1 MQEFKMRQSIVDDE
15 FWTPIEL
22 YDKLCKL
29 YKITPELDAA
39 ANNENSKCE
48 GNYLTNALFEE
59 WILNTTQNIQPVD
72 VWCNPPHS
80 LTEEFIRRADSQH
93 KKYNINIMMIV
104 PTNVESSQV
113 WTDII
118 EDDYNDKVENHRV
131 YKRPRFL
138 KHGFKKTKFSSRN
151 AYRVIIWRKK

>member
-1 MQEFKMRQSIVDDE
+1 MKMQQSIVDDE

-22 YDKLCKL
+22 YERLCKL
-29 YKITPELDAA
+29 YKIEPELDAA
-39 ANNENSKCE
+39 ANEQNKKCDRF
-48 GNYLTNALFEE
+48 LDNAMFQE
-59 WILNTTQNIQPVD
+59 WVIDNNGYFKRVD

-80 LTEEFIRRADSQH
+80 KTEEFIRRANTQH
-93 KKYNINIMMIV
+93 EKYNINIMMIV

-113 WTDII
+113 WTDIV
-118 EDDYNDKVENHRV
+118 EDDYVDKVENHRV
-131 YKRPRFL
+131 FKRPKFL